1 MNAEDLE
8 LIERRHRMTTD
19 DFDYRYCL
27 ECAQDWP
34 CDATNLVEEIKELHA
49 DMDLLRSL
57 IV

>member
-1 MNAEDLE
+1 
-8 LIERRHRMTTD
+8 MTTD
-19 DFDYRYCL
+19 DFNECYCL
-27 ECAQDWP
+27 ECAQEWP